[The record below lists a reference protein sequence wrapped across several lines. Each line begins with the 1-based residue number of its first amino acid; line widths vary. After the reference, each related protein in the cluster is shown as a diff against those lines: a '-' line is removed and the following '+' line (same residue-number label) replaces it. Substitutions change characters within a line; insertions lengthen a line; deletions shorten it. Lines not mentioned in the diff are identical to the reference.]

1 MNTESTFTIGITL
14 ADIDA
19 CGVIEQCGNISK
31 RVAEIQEMV
40 EIIRQASRKGYP
52 DIVRDH
58 ANRIMPRLENIYL
71 AAQVAMIDAKKLCK

>member
-1 MNTESTFTIGITL
+1 MKTESTFTIGITL

-19 CGVIEQCGNISK
+19 CGVMEQCGNISK
-31 RVAEIQEMV
+31 RIAEIQEMI

-58 ANRIMPRLENIYL
+58 ANRIIPRIYNIYL
-71 AAQVAMIDAKKLCK
+71 RAQVAMMDAEKLAK